1 MSFKEFLIK
10 TSNSVI
16 LWSTIVFFSIA
27 LIYLILMSIL
37 KRDLKFP
44 SSHPYLFTFESLVV
58 SLSMGLLYIL
68 MTYGRNKFK
77 IDTIYFFILN
87 VIVFLILHLLLQF
100 SGFYS
105 YIF

>member
-1 MSFKEFLIK
+1 MSFKELLIK

-16 LWSTIVFFSIA
+16 LWSSVIFFSIA

-44 SSHPYLFTFESLVV
+44 SSHPYLFIFESLIV

-68 MTYGRNKFK
+68 MTYGRSKFNLAV
-77 IDTIYFFILN
+77 IYEFILN

-105 YIF
+105 YLF